1 MYNFKK
7 KTSVAVMMLAAIMI
21 FGSVAVYANSVLSS
35 GTPLAPEGWT
45 WDDDESDSL
54 AERSNEPILS
64 PVTPLA
70 PEGWIREDDA
80 LDSPAQRPRE
90 HIMRLVIGQYAYT
103 QNGINQVSDAA
114 PFIADDR
121 TMIPLRLIAEAMG
134 AVVDWN
140 GSTQTA
146 TITQGATVITLV
158 VGQPLPNDLGIPIIS
173 NSRTFVPLRFEV
185 EALGADIEWDGATQ
199 SIEVIWV
206 WQTFIE
212 GRSLND
218 H

>member
-1 MYNFKK
+1 MYILKK
-7 KTSVAVMMLAAIMI
+7 KTSVAVMMLAVIMI
-21 FGSVAVYANSVLSS
+21 FGSVAVYANPVLSS

-70 PEGWIREDDA
+70 PEDWTWDDEP
-80 LDSPAQRPRE
+80 DSLAERPRE

-114 PFIADDR
+114 PFIVDDR

-134 AVVDWN
+134 ANVNWD

-146 TITQGATVITLV
+146 TITQGTTIITLV
-158 VGQPLPNDLGIPIIS
+158 IGQPLPNDLGIPIIR
-173 NSRTFVPLRFEV
+173 NERTFVPLRFV
-185 EALGADIEWDGATQ
+185 AEALGADIEWDGATQ

-206 WQTFIE
+206 FQTFIE
-212 GRSLND
+212 GRNLND

>member
-21 FGSVAVYANSVLSS
+21 FGSVAVYANPVLSS
-35 GTPLAPEGWT
+35 GTPLA
-45 WDDDESDSL
+45 
-54 AERSNEPILS
+54 ERSNESILS

-70 PEGWIREDDA
+70 PEDWTRNDE
-80 LDSPAQRPRE
+80 LDSLVARPRE

-114 PFIADDR
+114 PFIAEGR

-134 AVVDWN
+134 ADVDWDGN
-140 GSTQTA
+140 TR
-146 TITQGATVITLV
+146 TITITRGAAVVTLV
-158 VGQPLPNDLGIPIIS
+158 VDQPLPNGLGTPVI
-173 NSRTFVPLRFEV
+173 NNDRTFVPLLFV
-185 EALGADIEWDGATQ
+185 AEALGAGIEWDGATQ

-206 WQTFIE
+206 FQTFIE
-212 GRSLND
+212 GRNLND